1 MTKNEAY
8 FAAIAD
14 RLRNEPLPE
23 IPIKH
28 EQVELATLLARM
40 DDPNLRA
47 IGQGELARHAA
58 EEAATCDKA
67 SSKH

>member
-8 FAAIAD
+8 FAAIAE

-28 EQVELATLLARM
+28 ERVELATLLARM
-40 DDPNLRA
+40 DDPNLKET
-47 IGQGELARHAA
+47 GLEVLARHAA
-58 EEAATCDKA
+58 EEAKA
-67 SSKH
+67 SNKH